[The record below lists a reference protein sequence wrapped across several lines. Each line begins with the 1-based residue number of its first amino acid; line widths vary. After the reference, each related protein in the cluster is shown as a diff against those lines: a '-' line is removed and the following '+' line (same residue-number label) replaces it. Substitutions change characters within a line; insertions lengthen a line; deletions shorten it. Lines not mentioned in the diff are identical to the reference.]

1 MGVNVLGGLLD
12 VVIKKNTPIPIRKT
26 KNFTTASDNQTTV
39 SFQVYEGDRVMS
51 ADNHKLGNF
60 TLCDIKNAPKGE
72 ANLEVIFAIDANGI
86 LNVSAK
92 DTKTGNKNEITINN
106 RSLTNEE
113 VEKML

>member
-1 MGVNVLGGLLD
+1 
-12 VVIKKNTPIPIRKT
+12 
-26 KNFTTASDNQTTV
+26 
-39 SFQVYEGDRVMS
+39 MS

-60 TLCDIKNAPKGE
+60 SLCNIEKAPKGE
-72 ANLEVIFAIDANGI
+72 TNFEVIFTIDANGI

-92 DTKTGNKNEITINN
+92 DTKTGNKNEITINS